1 MTVYYNGRFM
11 RKEEV
16 HISPDDRGFL
26 LADGAYEVIRAY
38 GGKFFKCQAHLQR
51 LERSLQALRIAQ
63 PEASKLRDIAEELI
77 RRNDLGQ
84 GDAIVYLQITRGS
97 APRRHA
103 FPEEG
108 TPPTIYLSASPVR
121 SSPEKAERGVRI
133 ILVPDIR
140 WMRCDIKSVALL
152 PNVLASQEAKE
163 RGAEE
168 AVFVRD
174 GVITEG
180 THTNFCAVFG
190 GQLVTHP
197 RTNLILGGIT
207 RQVVLDLC
215 HRLDIPSLESYIQDR
230 DLKKASE
237 LMIVSTTVE
246 VLPVVQVEDWPVGD
260 GEPGPVTRKL
270 QQAFRAEIAAEWRQ
284 VKDVEA

>member
-1 MTVYYNGRFM
+1 MIVYYNDRFLL
-11 RKEEV
+11 KEAV
-16 HISPDDRGFL
+16 CISPDDRGFL

-38 GGKFFKCQAHLQR
+38 GGRFFESHAHLQR
-51 LERSLQALRIAQ
+51 LERSLKALRIAQ
-63 PEASKLRDIAEELI
+63 PETARLRGIAEELL
-77 RRNDLGQ
+77 RRNDLGH
-84 GDAIVYLQITRGS
+84 GDAIVYIQVTRGT

-103 FPEEG
+103 FPDQG
-108 TPPTIYLSASPVR
+108 TSPTVYLCASSVR
-121 SSPEKAERGVRI
+121 SSPEKSERGVGI

-140 WMRCDIKSVALL
+140 WLRCDIKSLALL
-152 PNVLASQEAKE
+152 PNVLANQEAKE

-180 THTNFCAVFG
+180 THTNFCAVFD

-215 HRLDIPSLESYIQDR
+215 RRLNIACLESPIHDR

-246 VLPVVQVEDWPVGD
+246 VLPVVQVDDWLVGD
-260 GEPGPVTRKL
+260 GKPGPTTRKL
-270 QQAFRAEIAAEWRQ
+270 QQAFRAEIAAKCPPVE
-284 VKDVEA
+284 DVEA